1 MVPTEGAKS
10 KLSIPIAGVDVFQ
23 SEIIDVLQ
31 NDLVERCPFLPRG
44 FRPTHTRMIS

>member
-23 SEIIDVLQ
+23 SEISMS
-31 NDLVERCPFLPRG
+31 F
-44 FRPTHTRMIS
+44 RMILLKDVHSCQEVSGQPTPE